1 MSNVIT
7 NIKKNYK
14 TILLAILFLVCL
26 PLITTLVDIIFT
38 YGTYVGSYARV
49 LIDNGP
55 CI

>member
-14 TILLAILFLVCL
+14 VILLAILFLVCL
-26 PLITTLVDIIFT
+26 PLMDTLVNIIFT

-49 LIDNGP
+49 LIDKGL
-55 CI
+55 CM

>member
-14 TILLAILFLVCL
+14 TILLLVVFLVCL

-38 YGTYVGSYARV
+38 YGTYVGSYAR
-49 LIDNGP
+49 LIIDKGF
-55 CI
+55 CM